1 MDFELTEEQKM
12 IQEMAKNFT
21 EKKIAPVASEI
32 DKKDEFPR
40 AIIKS
45 MAELG
50 LLGIPI
56 AEEWGGAGCDTLSY
70 VLALEEISK
79 VSLSVAITVAVHTS
93 LASMPIHEY
102 GSQKQKEK
110 YLTPLA
116 KGEKLGAFCLTEPNV
131 GSDVASMEMRAELK
145 DDHYLLNGTKIFIT
159 NGNVADI
166 YLVFA
171 ATDKNESAKKRLSAF
186 IVEKGTEGFSFGT
199 RYDKMGWRGSET
211 WELVFE
217 NAKIPAENMLG
228 QRGEGFLK
236 AMKILDGGR
245 ISVGALSLGLAEGS
259 FDAAL
264 KYAKERQQFGKPLTE
279 FQAIQFMLTDI
290 ATEIE
295 AARYLIW
302 KAVYMKEK
310 NKPYRKEAG
319 MAKLFASEMAIR
331 AASKALQ
338 IHGGFGYMKDCIM
351 ERFYRDAKVLEIG
364 EGTSEIQRILI
375 AEDLKK
381 NR

>member
-1 MDFELTEEQKM
+1 MDFELTDEQKM

-21 EKKIAPVASEI
+21 EKKIAPIASGI
-32 DKKDEFPR
+32 DKKDEFPCTL
-40 AIIKS
+40 IKN
-45 MAELG
+45 MAGLG
-50 LLGIPI
+50 LMGIPI
-56 AEEWGGAGCDTLSY
+56 PEEWGGAGYDILSY

-79 VSLSVAITVAVHTS
+79 VSLAVAITVAVHTS
-93 LASMPIHEY
+93 LISLPIYEY

-110 YLTPLA
+110 YLASLA

-131 GSDVASMEMRAELK
+131 GSDVASIEMRAELK

-171 ATDKNESAKKRLSAF
+171 ATDKNECARKRLSAF

-199 RYDKMGWRGSET
+199 RYEKMGWRGSET
-211 WELVFE
+211 WELVFRD
-217 NAKIPAENMLG
+217 AKIPSENLLG
-228 QRGEGFLK
+228 QRGNGFLQ
-236 AMKILDGGR
+236 AMKILDSGR
-245 ISVGALSLGLAEGS
+245 ISIGALSLGLAEGS

-279 FQAIQFMLTDI
+279 FQAIQFMLTDM

-302 KAVYMKEK
+302 RAVYLKEK

-338 IHGGFGYMKDCIM
+338 IHGGFGYMKDCVM